1 MPLSHA
7 VRPYDQF
14 IVDLDGTVYVGEELT
29 AGAVEAIEELRGA
42 GKGVAFVTNNPRLS
56 GEDYVRKLWKL
67 GLRASLADVVT
78 VGGATQHLLAETRT
92 GRTAFVIGSPAIHQ
106 HVADAGLKVLNGTDL
121 ATRAEV
127 VLVAGTDRV
136 DYDDLR
142 TATLAVR
149 RGADFLTTS
158 RDPTYPMPDGMWPG
172 TGAILAAV
180 EVASER
186 EAGTIGK
193 PEPQLMITAMERLG
207 EGRALVIGGGLDA
220 DGEAAAR
227 AHLDFALVLT
237 GGADRAEPE
246 AKKDGKPVAIAETL
260 AELVTRGG
268 PSLA

>member
-1 MPLSHA
+1 MPLSPLVA
-7 VRPYDQF
+7 AYDQH
-14 IVDLDGTVYVGEELT
+14 IIDLDRTGNVGDDLT
-29 AGAVEAIEELRGA
+29 PGAVEAIDELRGA

-67 GLRASLADVVT
+67 GLRASLGDVVT

-207 EGRALVIGGGLDA
+207 DGRALVIGDRLDT

-237 GGADRAEPE
+237 GGAHRAGGAGE
-246 AKKDGKPVAIAETL
+246 KDGQPVAL
-260 AELVTRGG
+260 A
-268 PSLA
+268 